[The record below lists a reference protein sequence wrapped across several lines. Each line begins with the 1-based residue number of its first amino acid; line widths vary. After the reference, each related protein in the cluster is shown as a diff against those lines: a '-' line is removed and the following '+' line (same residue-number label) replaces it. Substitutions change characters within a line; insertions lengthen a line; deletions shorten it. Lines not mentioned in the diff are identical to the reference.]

1 MEQDVTDETG
11 SDAARATLADP
22 LAEALR
28 LVQLAD
34 ARGLQVRLM
43 GGLAFHARVR
53 DWTAVARGRD
63 IDLATRSKDRKAFSE
78 LMTAEGYTPD
88 RRYNALYGHKQL
100 YFVDE
105 ARTRPVDVL
114 VDRLEMCH
122 TLEFVDRL
130 TVADVTLPPAEL
142 LLSKLQ
148 VVKITR
154 KDLVDALAL
163 LSEHPLAD
171 GDDGGRAISL
181 KRITSLTS
189 NDWGWWR
196 TITGNLVNLNTL
208 ADGQLQP
215 GELEFGRAPR
225 LEPAAQIAALRGA
238 IDSAPKSMKWKMRS
252 QVGDRMT
259 WYAEPEEVGHGD

>member
-1 MEQDVTDETG
+1 MEQDVTNETG
-11 SDAARATLADP
+11 SDAAGPTLADP

-28 LVQLAD
+28 LAQLAN

-78 LMTAEGYTPD
+78 LMTAEGYTAD

-196 TITGNLVNLNTL
+196 TITGNLVNLNAL

-225 LEPAAQIAALRGA
+225 LEPAAQIAALRAA